1 MSDDDLRFGD
11 VGEGSGNSGSGDW
24 LIELFTRIFVGLV
37 LLYVLL
43 SLLKSLYGVP
53 VPFV

>member
-11 VGEGSGNSGSGDW
+11 VGEGSGNNSGVDW
-24 LIELFTRIFVGLV
+24 MLQLFTRIFVGLV
-37 LLYVLL
+37 MLYVLL
-43 SLLKSLYGVP
+43 SLLKNMYGIP

>member
-11 VGEGSGNSGSGDW
+11 VEEGGESSASGDW

-43 SLLKSLYGVP
+43 SLLENLYGVP